1 MPANPP
7 VPDDIITP
15 AQAPD
20 SVLYVLMITAD
31 KVEDLEFFYP
41 FYRLVE
47 EGVRVDVATPSGGAF
62 KGKNGYELKETLKI
76 DGLNPDAYH
85 LLIIPG
91 GKAPE
96 ELKKCEAAVDF
107 VRVFA
112 SQGKTIAA
120 ICHGP
125 QLLAA
130 AGVIEGATLSGY
142 PEIRSEIEAAGA
154 AYAAK
159 DALVSG
165 QFITGRW
172 PADLPAFT
180 KAVMEQLKVQ
190 AGELA
195 PVPKPEINTVDTSP
209 LADAD
214 AVAEQMKASFQTRA
228 S

>member
-96 ELKKCEAAVDF
+96 ELKKSEATVDF

-154 AYAAK
+154 AYAASP
-159 DALVSG
+159 ALVSG

-195 PVPKPEINTVDTSP
+195 PVPKPEINTGDTSP

-214 AVAEQMKASFQTRA
+214 AVAEQMKASFQTSA

>member
-1 MPANPP
+1 MSTNPP
-7 VPDDIITP
+7 IPDDIITP
-15 AQAPD
+15 PQAPD
-20 SVLYVLMITAD
+20 SVQYVLMITAD

-41 FYRLVE
+41 YYRLVE
-47 EGVRVDVATPSGGAF
+47 EGVRVDVATPNGGAF

-76 DGLNPDAYH
+76 EGLNPDAYH
-85 LLIIPG
+85 MLIIPG

-96 ELKKCEAAVDF
+96 ELKKSEAAIDF

-125 QLLAA
+125 QLLAT

-142 PEIRSEIEAAGA
+142 PEIRGEIEAAGA

-180 KAVMEQLKVQ
+180 KAVMDQLKVQ
-190 AGELA
+190 AGELTL
-195 PVPKPEINTVDTSP
+195 VPKPVIDSDDSSP
-209 LADAD
+209 LANAD
-214 AVAEQMKASFQTRA
+214 AVAEQMKSSFQSSA